1 MMCVKLLAGQ
11 RAAVAQ
17 RLVAYTKKDVFQ
29 PALRLSSRRDVGAIW
44 MRCLVDRPGGF
55 MSQSARFRHFTF
67 VTAAVIFGFGLATDT
82 VAADKIEV
90 TFANWAAAEGTTK
103 PAIDQVIADFEKAHP
118 DIHIKSEAI
127 SFSEIARQLAL
138 RVKSGNPPD
147 VAQLAGNDTFV
158 IAATGKLESLQP
170 YIGDL
175 KTRFKPDALNGLQ
188 YEGKLIALP
197 WTLAPAGFWY
207 DKAVM
212 AKAGLDPEKP
222 PRTIDDLMIAMAAIK
237 KSQPDVIPLAL
248 DTTNRPFSLQ
258 SNWPW
263 IMTFGGTSVGGGK
276 GADSPEMK
284 RYLTWMRDL
293 AKSGYIDPGRKI
305 GEFRPLAAQD
315 KVAFVWD
322 QVLLQGVIQSAN
334 KMSDA
339 DFYRRW
345 GVTTQ
350 PTGPSGKSYS
360 FEGGHQLVMFAD
372 SKQKKAAWTFIEY
385 LAASPDAI
393 KIYTLGPGSS
403 LPPLIAAPSP
413 ELAAKMDT
421 PVYKSFTAS
430 IVPTVTTPPYGP
442 AFASASSAIM
452 VGVQQAVTGSEPI
465 DQIAKSIQQ
474 ELDRR

>member
-1 MMCVKLLAGQ
+1 MFHST
-11 RAAVAQ
+11 
-17 RLVAYTKKDVFQ
+17 RL
-29 PALRLSSRRDVGAIW
+29 RRVV
-44 MRCLVDRPGGF
+44 L
-55 MSQSARFRHFTF
+55 
-67 VTAAVIFGFGLATDT
+67 VTAPVICVLGFATSAC
-82 VAADKIEV
+82 AADKVEV

-158 IAATGKLESLQP
+158 IAATGRLEPLST
-170 YIGDL
+170 YIGDDL
-175 KTRFKPDALNGLQ
+175 KTRLKTYAISGLQ

-207 DKAVM
+207 NKAIM
-212 AKAGLDPEKP
+212 TKAGLDPGKP
-222 PRTIDDLMIAMAAIK
+222 PRTLDELSTAMAAIK

-263 IMTFGGTSVGGGK
+263 MTTFGAAPTGGEK
-276 GADSPEMK
+276 GRADSPEMK
-284 RYLTWMRDL
+284 RYLAWMRDL
-293 AKSGYIDPGRKI
+293 AKNGYIDPGRKI

-322 QVLLQGVIQSAN
+322 QVLLQGVIQNAN
-334 KMSDA
+334 KMPDA
-339 DFYRRW
+339 DFYRHW

-350 PTGPSGKSYS
+350 PAGPSGKSYS

-372 SKQKKAAWTFIEY
+372 SKQKKAAWMFIEY
-385 LAASPDAI
+385 LAASADAI
-393 KIYTLGPGSS
+393 KVYTLGPGSS
-403 LPPLIAAPSP
+403 LPPLTAAPSP

-421 PVYKSFTAS
+421 PIYRSFTAS
-430 IVPTVTTPPYGP
+430 IVPTLVTPPYGP
-442 AFASASSAIM
+442 SFASASSAVM
-452 VGVQQAVTGSEPI
+452 AGVQQAVTGSDPI
-465 DQIAKSIQQ
+465 DQIAHSIQQ